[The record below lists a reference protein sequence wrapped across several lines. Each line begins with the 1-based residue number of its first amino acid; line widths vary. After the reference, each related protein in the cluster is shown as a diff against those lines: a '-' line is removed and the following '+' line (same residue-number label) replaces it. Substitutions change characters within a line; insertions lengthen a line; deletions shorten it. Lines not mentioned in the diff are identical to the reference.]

1 MKKKTAILL
10 ITAVVAIAAAL
21 AFTACSTTQVTFDL
35 NGGTLDGSGENAVIS
50 ASGKLDLSTVLPE
63 KEDAEISG
71 WTDEEGNFYG
81 AYSVIEPVEGM
92 VLTAVYKGVM
102 KFTRVDDGYCVSVT
116 EGYAEEN
123 VVIPEKYN
131 ELPVTEVAENA
142 FAGCTSI
149 KTMRIPDSVKR
160 VGKGALSGCTSLESI
175 VMPFVG
181 ASVSD
186 SADASDSNMAYMFGH
201 SSGSS
206 WTQNYSIAQ
215 ISVTDAATSIP
226 AGAFEGMK
234 SLKYV
239 NLGKNITAI
248 GQRAF
253 QNCTNLLSVTLPEKC
268 TAIGGYAFYNC
279 SKAQITVKGTIT
291 SLGSNSFYTS
301 GLKEIT
307 LGEGLTSIPANCFEG
322 TSLRAIALP
331 STVKSVGRSAFRN
344 CESLISVTTNST
356 VELNA
361 SAFNGCK
368 KLTDAG
374 LAGPEFTFAEGARQT
389 AFGNTNVTK
398 YN

>member
-116 EGYAEEN
+116 AGYAEEN

-131 ELPVTEVAENA
+131 DLPVTEVAENA

-181 ASVSD
+181 AS
-186 SADASDSNMAYMFGH
+186 ADTTDESNRGMVYLFGH

-206 WTQNYSIAQ
+206 WTQNYNIAQ

-253 QNCTNLLSVTLPEKC
+253 QNCSNLLSVTLPEKC

-279 SKAQITVKGTIT
+279 SKAQITVKGMIT
-291 SLGSNSFYTS
+291 SLGPNSFYTS

-322 TSLRAIALP
+322 SSLRAITLP

-356 VELNA
+356 VELY
-361 SAFNGCK
+361 SYAFSGCK

>member
-1 MKKKTAILL
+1 MKKSAALILIL
-10 ITAVVAIAAAL
+10 AVVAVAAAVTL
-21 AFTACSTTQVTFDL
+21 TACATVSVTFDL
-35 NGGTLDGSGENAVIS
+35 NGGTVDGSGESVVMNV
-50 ASGKLDLSTVLPE
+50 SGQLDLSEILPE
-63 KEDAEISG
+63 KEDSAISG

-81 AYSVIEPVEGM
+81 AYSVITPQDGM
-92 VLTAVYKGVM
+92 RLTAVYEGVLEY
-102 KFTRVDDGYCVSVT
+102 TRVDDGYAVSAT
-116 EGYAEEN
+116 EGYAGVN
-123 VVIPEKYN
+123 VVIPEEYN
-131 ELPVTEVAENA
+131 GMPVTEVAENA
-142 FAGCTSI
+142 FSGCTSM
-149 KTMRIPDSVKR
+149 KTLRIPDSVKR

-206 WTQNYSIAQ
+206 WTQNYNIAQ

-322 TSLRAIALP
+322 SSLRAITLP

-368 KLTDAG
+368 NLTDAG

-389 AFGNTNVTK
+389 AFGNTKVTK

>member
-186 SADASDSNMAYMFGH
+186 SADAPDSNMAYMFGH

-206 WTQNYSIAQ
+206 WTQNYNIAQ

-253 QNCTNLLSVTLPEKC
+253 QNCSNLLSVTLPEKC

-279 SKAQITVKGTIT
+279 SKAQITVKGMIT

-322 TSLRAIALP
+322 SSLRAITLP

-368 KLTDAG
+368 NLTDAG

>member
-131 ELPVTEVAENA
+131 DLPVTEVAENA

-186 SADASDSNMAYMFGH
+186 SADAPDSNMAYMFGH
-201 SSGSS
+201 SSGPS
-206 WTQNYSIAQ
+206 WTQNYNIAQ

-253 QNCTNLLSVTLPEKC
+253 QNCSNLLSVTLPEKC

-279 SKAQITVKGTIT
+279 SKAQITVKGMIT

-356 VELNA
+356 VELY
-361 SAFNGCK
+361 SYAFSGCK

-374 LAGPEFTFAEGARQT
+374 LAGPEFTFAEGALQT
-389 AFGNTNVTK
+389 AFGGTKVTK